1 MDLSRFSRSE
11 MLIGGESVEKLS
23 RCHVAVFGLGGVGS
37 YTAEALVRAGV
48 GELTVIDNDKVA
60 ITNINRQLYAL
71 SSTVGMKKTQVAAAR
86 IKDINPECKVNI
98 IDEFYLE
105 ENSADFFENRYD
117 YMADAVD
124 TVQAKL
130 SLAIESQRRG
140 IPLISCMGTGNKL
153 DPTLFRVSDIT
164 KTSVCPLCRVMRR
177 ELKVRGI
184 SHLKVVWS
192 PEQPITTSA
201 SVIIAQLLY
210 LEGQDPE
217 KDISFY
223 INSPGGS
230 ITDGMAIH
238 DTMKYIKCDVSTIC
252 VGMAASM
259 GAFLLASGTK
269 GKRFALPNSE
279 ILIHQPLIS
288 GGQGGG
294 LSGQASDIQIHANHL
309 VQIKKKMNRM
319 LSEYTGQPLEVVE
332 KDTDRDNYL
341 TAEEAKAYGLIDEII
356 VKH

>member
-11 MLIGGESVEKLS
+11 MLIGEESVEKLS

-37 YTAEALVRAGV
+37 YTAEALARAGV
-48 GELTVIDNDKVA
+48 GELTVIDNDEVA

-86 IKDINPECKVNI
+86 IKDINPDCKVNI
-98 IDEFYLE
+98 IDRFYLE
-105 ENSADFFENRYD
+105 ENSADFFANRYD

-130 SLAIESQRRG
+130 SLAVESQRRG

-192 PEQPITTSA
+192 PEQPIKPNETAEVTSRRA
-201 SVIIAQLLY
+201 LPGS
-210 LEGQDPE
+210 
-217 KDISFY
+217 ISFV
-223 INSPGGS
+223 PPVA
-230 ITDGMAIH
+230 GMI
-238 DTMKYIKCDVSTIC
+238 
-252 VGMAASM
+252 MA
-259 GAFLLASGTK
+259 G
-269 GKRFALPNSE
+269 
-279 ILIHQPLIS
+279 
-288 GGQGGG
+288 
-294 LSGQASDIQIHANHL
+294 
-309 VQIKKKMNRM
+309 
-319 LSEYTGQPLEVVE
+319 
-332 KDTDRDNYL
+332 
-341 TAEEAKAYGLIDEII
+341 EII
-356 VKH
+356 KDLIK

>member
-37 YTAEALVRAGV
+37 YTAEALARAGV
-48 GELTVIDNDKVA
+48 GELPVID
-60 ITNINRQLYAL
+60 
-71 SSTVGMKKTQVAAAR
+71 
-86 IKDINPECKVNI
+86 IKDINPDCKVNI
-98 IDEFYLE
+98 IDGFYLE

-177 ELKVRGI
+177 ELKARGI

-192 PEQPITTSA
+192 PEQPIKPNETAEVTSRRA
-201 SVIIAQLLY
+201 LPGS
-210 LEGQDPE
+210 
-217 KDISFY
+217 ISFV
-223 INSPGGS
+223 PPVA
-230 ITDGMAIH
+230 GMI
-238 DTMKYIKCDVSTIC
+238 
-252 VGMAASM
+252 MA
-259 GAFLLASGTK
+259 G
-269 GKRFALPNSE
+269 
-279 ILIHQPLIS
+279 
-288 GGQGGG
+288 
-294 LSGQASDIQIHANHL
+294 
-309 VQIKKKMNRM
+309 
-319 LSEYTGQPLEVVE
+319 
-332 KDTDRDNYL
+332 
-341 TAEEAKAYGLIDEII
+341 EII
-356 VKH
+356 KDLIK